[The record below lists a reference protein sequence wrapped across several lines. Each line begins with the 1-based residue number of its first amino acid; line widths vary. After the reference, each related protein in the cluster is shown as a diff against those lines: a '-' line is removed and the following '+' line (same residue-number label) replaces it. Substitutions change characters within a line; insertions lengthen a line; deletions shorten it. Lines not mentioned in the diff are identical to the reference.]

1 VSDEIPEFMARKP
14 LAVPTKMVRRPTPNF
29 VDSLIGSIGALYVTI
44 ISFVLIY
51 SYVGINLYQHNQT
64 FPKLVAVDKL
74 LALRHL
80 TVGNHVLIRDAK
92 LSDLP
97 RFFSDAQSES
107 FNEFIQGNENEDN
120 STEKQSE
127 QSPSKFTAEPLQQS
141 QIFREVPMRM
151 AVGGTCNVL
160 VTKLS
165 PGQEYHFITALI
177 VGEVYKVKSEDVR
190 LATFFRC
197 ESGPNAQL
205 QVMIFKLD
213 EGQFAFGLPRS
224 LEEQFFS
231 SPLGFSNYPL
241 GELRQTLKLLPSPM
255 EKYVQFSE
263 EYVVLHAKA
272 IDYFILSYANA
283 QLGKYFTADRLD
295 DATQQL
301 YEQKERD
308 ASYFGISAPNT
319 FLIEIG
325 PLIYFALSF
334 ELWRRVRRL
343 PTGKLVSDKYWFAF
357 ETRDVV
363 GRSYSVLFALAPLL
377 FGVLIYVLFA
387 ISQGL
392 GLVVFGR
399 VFTIPG
405 LLTLNFPMAP
415 GPGWMTTN
423 YFAFAIAFAL
433 VPAHFLIL
441 LLTVRKLVSVVAANI
456 RQT

>member
-1 VSDEIPEFMARKP
+1 MARK
-14 LAVPTKMVRRPTPNF
+14 LKKLGVPTKMARHPTPNF

-64 FPKLVAVDKL
+64 FPMLVAVDKL

-80 TVGNHVLIRDAK
+80 TVGNHLLIRDAK

-97 RFFSDAQSES
+97 RFFSDAQLES
-107 FNEFIQGNENEDN
+107 FNEPMERTESD
-120 STEKQSE
+120 STSSQP
-127 QSPSKFTAEPLQQS
+127 SPSKFTPEPLQQS

-165 PGQEYHFITALI
+165 SGQEYHFITNLI
-177 VGEVYKVKSEDVR
+177 VGEVYRVKSEDVQ

-197 ESGPNAQL
+197 ESGPNAEL
-205 QVMIFKLD
+205 QVLIFKLD
-213 EGQFAFGLPRS
+213 DGQFAFGLPRS

-241 GELRQTLKLLPSPM
+241 GELGQTLKLLPSPM
-255 EKYVQFSE
+255 QEYVRFSE

-319 FLIEIG
+319 FLIKIG
-325 PLIYFALSF
+325 PLVYFALSF

-343 PTGKLVSDKYWFAF
+343 PTGKLFSDKYWFAF
-357 ETRDVV
+357 ETRDMV
-363 GRSYSVLFALAPLL
+363 GRTYSFLFALAPLVWNTDL
-377 FGVLIYVLFA
+377 RA
-387 ISQGL
+387 IC
-392 GLVVFGR
+392 
-399 VFTIPG
+399 
-405 LLTLNFPMAP
+405 NFPRL
-415 GPGWMTTN
+415 GFGHIW
-423 YFAFAIAFAL
+423 
-433 VPAHFLIL
+433 
-441 LLTVRKLVSVVAANI
+441 
-456 RQT
+456 

>member
-1 VSDEIPEFMARKP
+1 MARK
-14 LAVPTKMVRRPTPNF
+14 LKKLGVPTKMARHPTPNF

-64 FPKLVAVDKL
+64 FPMLVAVDKL

-80 TVGNHVLIRDAK
+80 TVGNHLLIRDAK

-97 RFFSDAQSES
+97 RFFSDAQLES
-107 FNEFIQGNENEDN
+107 FNEPMERTESD
-120 STEKQSE
+120 STSSQP
-127 QSPSKFTAEPLQQS
+127 SPSKFTPEPLQQS
-141 QIFREVPMRM
+141 QIFRKVPMRM

-165 PGQEYHFITALI
+165 SGQEYHFITNLI
-177 VGEVYKVKSEDVR
+177 VGEVYRVKSEDVQ

-197 ESGPNAQL
+197 ESGPNAEL
-205 QVMIFKLD
+205 QVLIFKLD
-213 EGQFAFGLPRS
+213 DGQFAFGLPRS

-241 GELRQTLKLLPSPM
+241 GELGQTLKLLPSPM
-255 EKYVQFSE
+255 QEYVRFSE

-319 FLIEIG
+319 F
-325 PLIYFALSF
+325 S
-334 ELWRRVRRL
+334 
-343 PTGKLVSDKYWFAF
+343 
-357 ETRDVV
+357 
-363 GRSYSVLFALAPLL
+363 
-377 FGVLIYVLFA
+377 
-387 ISQGL
+387 
-392 GLVVFGR
+392 
-399 VFTIPG
+399 
-405 LLTLNFPMAP
+405 
-415 GPGWMTTN
+415 
-423 YFAFAIAFAL
+423 
-433 VPAHFLIL
+433 
-441 LLTVRKLVSVVAANI
+441 
-456 RQT
+456 